1 MFEDRPDS
9 KGMLDS
15 GETEARAGERCFLA
29 MKGLEEEEA
38 HLHCSTSSLIGR
50 TAQATLQQ
58 EVLTAQCGCTCK
70 VASGGPR
77 REQ

>member
-15 GETEARAGERCFLA
+15 GEMEARAGERCFLA

-50 TAQATLQQ
+50 TQATLQQ

-70 VASGGPR
+70 VVSGGPR
-77 REQ
+77 RGQ